1 MTERWPELDFAAQRP
16 VIESL
21 HAYLQVIGKLPTR
34 SLPWC
39 NHSWHLALHVVP
51 RGFRSYPVF
60 AQNGEAEVLV
70 DCNRSTVWVETS
82 AGFAESFAITG
93 QSVAEF
99 HDQLTQL
106 LREAG
111 VETDISG
118 APNEV

>member
-39 NHSWHLALHVVP
+39 NHSWHLALRVVP

-60 AQNGEAEVLV
+60 AQNGEAEATIRPSGSRHRRALPKASQLPARALR
-70 DCNRSTVWVETS
+70 NSMTS
-82 AGFAESFAITG
+82 
-93 QSVAEF
+93 
-99 HDQLTQL
+99 
-106 LREAG
+106 
-111 VETDISG
+111 
-118 APNEV
+118 

>member
-1 MTERWPELDFAAQRP
+1 MTECWPELDFAAQRP

-39 NHSWHLALHVVP
+39 NHSWHLALRVVP

-60 AQNGEAEVLV
+60 AQNGEAEVMV
-70 DCNRSTVWVETS
+70 DCHHSTVGVETS

-106 LREAG
+106 LRHAG
-111 VETDISG
+111 VRAVVVQAE
-118 APNEV
+118 N